1 MKLLRQVLRPQESD
15 ALCAKREKVTSGR
28 AAQDSPLVEGSPRV
42 SGKARSRSSKGS
54 QRTPLS
60 GRFQV
65 TLTAFLIPFRAT
77 LDAGIFV
84 IRNYSKASFLWEGKR
99 TRKYRNGSGDKV
111 RFQHQR

>member
-65 TLTAFLIPFRAT
+65 VDLGSPAGGLSVLIMFNSH
-77 LDAGIFV
+77 LEYGI
-84 IRNYSKASFLWEGKR
+84 
-99 TRKYRNGSGDKV
+99 
-111 RFQHQR
+111 